1 MKKAAAKIRKVARKP
16 KGMLQV
22 KRVYASVS
30 ADDGLRVLV
39 DRLWPR
45 GISKEKAKIDS
56 WMKDVAPSDALRKR
70 FHGHPERWQDFKT
83 AYAKE
88 LAQDPADTCL
98 EELRK
103 QLGKST
109 VTLLYAARDEEHNNA
124 VALKEL
130 LLRKK

>member
-56 WMKDVAPSDALRKR
+56 WMKDVAPSDTLRKR